1 MKNTIHKLIIK
12 TITLLAFAGALFVFY
27 ASINLLINLFI

>member
-12 TITLLAFAGALFVFY
+12 TFVTLSFISVAFVVY
-27 ASINLLINLFI
+27 ASINLINKLFI

>member
-1 MKNTIHKLIIK
+1 MKTIHKLIIK
-12 TITLLAFAGALFVFY
+12 TITVIAFASAVFVIY

>member
-12 TITLLAFAGALFVFY
+12 TIVAVAFASAIFVIY
-27 ASINLLINLFI
+27 ASINLLINLF